1 MTLKDTDTVK
11 LLENKR
17 SVFLTTLNQNDQ
29 NKTIIEVKTST
40 KDIKGLQEGRP
51 NSTSQQYQNKQL
63 DVTPNNTR
71 FSNPVMLTNVFV
83 ITCYFKHLSEA
94 VISSPEK

>member
-1 MTLKDTDTVK
+1 MTAKDTDTGK

-17 SVFLTTLNQNDQ
+17 SILLTTLNQNDQ

-63 DVTPNNTR
+63 DMTPNKTR
-71 FSNPVMLTNVFV
+71 FSNHVILTNVF
-83 ITCYFKHLSEA
+83 LS
-94 VISSPEK
+94 